1 MNGGKI
7 NYVVVGVFVL
17 AMAAA
22 LVVSLAVLMGR
33 TGATDDY
40 YAIYRNVTGVKFGTQ
55 VLYEGYPIGQVE
67 KVTPVPS
74 EGGMGFRVD
83 FGVAKDWRI
92 PEDSVA
98 AITAPRLLAAVTI
111 NISAGE
117 SAVAL
122 SPGGMVRGRDG
133 ADVFAAMSMLAG
145 EVSELTRGSLR
156 PLLAT
161 LDQTVGTAGKILA
174 TDGATLSAELRA
186 VAETINRRAPRI
198 LDNLERFTETIN
210 ESGEQLKALATPENR
225 EKIEAVI
232 GSLQQTGANLVR
244 LTGRFDRLSGSL
256 HGVIEE
262 NQSDIRQSVANLR
275 YITESVARDIDSIN
289 QNLDGTARNMFEFSR
304 QIRQNPGLLL
314 GGGRPVDDTRRR

>member
-7 NYVVVGVFVL
+7 NYVVVGAFVL

-40 YAIYRNVTGVKFGTQ
+40 YAVYRNVTGVKFGTQ

-67 KVTPVPS
+67 EVTPVPS
-74 EGGMGFRVD
+74 EGGMSFRVN
-83 FGVAKDWRI
+83 FGVAKNWRI

-111 NISAGE
+111 NISAGK

-122 SPGGMVRGRDG
+122 NPGGMVRGRDG
-133 ADVFAAMSMLAG
+133 ADIFATMSMLAG
-145 EVSELTRGSLR
+145 EVTDLTQGSIR
-156 PLLAT
+156 PLLVT
-161 LDQTVGTAGKILA
+161 LDETVGIAGKILA
-174 TDGATLSAELRA
+174 TDGAALSGELRA
-186 VAETINRRAPRI
+186 LAETVNQRAPRI
-198 LDNLERFTETIN
+198 LDNLERFTVTIN
-210 ESGEQLKALATPENR
+210 KSGDQLKALATPENR

-232 GSLQQTGANLVR
+232 SNLQQTGANLVR

-256 HGVIEE
+256 QGVVEE
-262 NQSDIRQSVANLR
+262 NQTDIRQSVANLR
-275 YITESVARDIDSIN
+275 YITESVARDIDTIN

-314 GGGRPVDDTRRR
+314 GGSRPRDDTRRR

>member
-7 NYVVVGVFVL
+7 NYVVVGAFVL

-33 TGATDDY
+33 TGATDAY
-40 YAIYRNVTGVKFGTQ
+40 YAVYRNVTGIKFGTQ

-74 EGGMGFRVD
+74 ESGMGFRVE
-83 FGVAKDWRI
+83 FGVVKDWRI

-98 AITAPRLLAAVTI
+98 TITTPRLLAATTI

-122 SPGGMVRGRDG
+122 RPGGMLRGRDG
-133 ADVFAAMSMLAG
+133 ADIFAAMSMLAD
-145 EVSELTRGSLR
+145 EVTELTRGNIR

-161 LDQTVGTAGKILA
+161 LDETVGAAGKILS
-174 TDGATLSAELRA
+174 TDGAALSGELLA
-186 VAETINRRAPRI
+186 LAETVSQRAPRI
-198 LDNLERFTETIN
+198 LDNLERFTVTIN
-210 ESGEQLKALATPENR
+210 ESGDQLRALATPENR
-225 EKIEAVI
+225 DKIEAAI
-232 GSLQQTGANLVR
+232 SNLQQTGNNLVR
-244 LTGRFDRLSGSL
+244 VSRRFDRLSGAL
-256 HGVIEE
+256 QGVIEE
-262 NQSDIRQSVANLR
+262 NRTDIRQSVANLR

-314 GGGRPVDDTRRR
+314 GGGRPRDDTRRR